1 VKLHKSETKDYTVKG
16 AQAWG
21 SNWSFGKGLIA
32 LNQRFRVNWGFN
44 WNNLKKTRTTLKISQ
59 NSFKPKR
66 SRFWVF
72 FKKRTKRRIVWSL
85 FIVFPDFCPKMTA
98 QWATFKVHLMPHTST
113 KIDNSCTKMVTW
125 TPSITVYRPF
135 RPINI
140 TTAPMTG
147 LK

>member
-1 VKLHKSETKDYTVKG
+1 MTNNRGWNWRNWKFNGQLGVKLHKSETKDYTVKG
-16 AQAWG
+16 AQIGG
-21 SNWSFGKGLIA
+21 SIEKFE
-32 LNQRFRVNWGFN
+32 
-44 WNNLKKTRTTLKISQ
+44 KTRTTLKISQ
-59 NSFKPKR
+59 NSFKPKQR
-66 SRFWVF
+66 RFWV
-72 FKKRTKRRIVWSL
+72 KNKRTRRRVVSSL
-85 FIVFPDFCPKMTA
+85 FIVFPDVCPKMTA
-98 QWATFKVHLMPHTST
+98 QGATFKVHLMPHTST